1 MFALGFPKS
10 AYIDAENGTTF
21 YEGTDKAE
29 QVVGFLETQSFKDI
43 TQQTKELVKLMK
55 KGDKTFE
62 TLVIDSETKI
72 YENLQE
78 ALLTVDEKRAREK
91 GQDALDAN
99 ISMRSW
105 GKIKQKA
112 RSMQNMKLQLASTG
126 MNIVSIAQPKDTM
139 EDLGNGKRIKV
150 GIEPDMKKQAKF
162 DYDVVLRFYTEDGK
176 YYAQVEKDRTEAHL
190 RDEIIENP
198 SFEDWAEVIADRK
211 DLKAVDVDYNVDTE
225 KAKASYEK
233 ELDNEDLDSLPKT
246 EQIKVMLGELS
257 QDDKKEF
264 AGRIKTE
271 IGITGTLS
279 KASDDQLTQALELLK
294 TDFA

>member
-1 MFALGFPKS
+1 MSFPKS

-21 YEGTDKAE
+21 YEGTDKAKE
-29 QVVGFLETQSFKDI
+29 VVGFLETQSFQDI
-43 TQQTKELVKLMK
+43 SQQTKELVKLMK
-55 KGDKTFE
+55 KGESPFE
-62 TLVIDSETKI
+62 TMVIDSETKI

-91 GQDALDAN
+91 NQDVLDAN

-112 RSMQNMKLQLASTG
+112 RSMQNLKLQLASTG

-139 EDLGNGKRIKV
+139 EDLGGGKRIKV

-176 YYAQVEKDRTEAHL
+176 YYAEVEKDRTEAHL

-198 SFEDWAEVIADRK
+198 SFEDWAEVISDRQ

-233 ELDNEDLDSLPKT
+233 ELDNEDLDGLPKA
-246 EQIKVMLGELS
+246 EQIKVLLGELS
-257 QDDKKEF
+257 SDKKKEF
-264 AGRIKTE
+264 AGRLKTD

-279 KASDDQLTQALELLK
+279 KASDDQLAQALELLK
-294 TDFA
+294 AEYA

>member
-1 MFALGFPKS
+1 MCFQ
-10 AYIDAENGTTF
+10 ENGTTF

-29 QVVGFLETQSFKDI
+29 QVVGFLETQSFQDI

-112 RSMQNMKLQLASTG
+112 RSMQNLKLQLASTG

-211 DLKAVDVDYNVDTE
+211 DLMTIWRKSPYFSE
-225 KAKASYEK
+225 GM
-233 ELDNEDLDSLPKT
+233 DSLSLGLVESYFLYALYFWSLT
-246 EQIKVMLGELS
+246 YLSTTSLLMLPREP
-257 QDDKKEF
+257 
-264 AGRIKTE
+264 R
-271 IGITGTLS
+271 
-279 KASDDQLTQALELLK
+279 
-294 TDFA
+294 

>member
-1 MFALGFPKS
+1 MSFPKS

-21 YEGTDKAE
+21 YEGTDKAKE
-29 QVVGFLETQSFKDI
+29 VVGFLETQSFQDI
-43 TQQTKELVKLMK
+43 SQQTKELVKLMK
-55 KGDKTFE
+55 KGESPFE
-62 TLVIDSETKI
+62 TMVIDSETKI

-91 GQDALDAN
+91 NQDVLDAN

-198 SFEDWAEVIADRK
+198 SFEDWAEVISDRQ
-211 DLKAVDVDYNVDTE
+211 DLKTVDVDYNVDTE

-233 ELDNEDLDSLPKT
+233 ELDNEELEKLPKS
-246 EQIKVMLGELS
+246 EQFKILASKLS
-257 QDDKKEF
+257 EDKKKEF
-264 AGRIKTE
+264 AGRLKTE
-271 IGITGTLS
+271 IGITGLVS
-279 KASDDQLTQALELLK
+279 KASESQQAQALELLK
-294 TDFA
+294 AEYA

>member
-1 MFALGFPKS
+1 MSFPKS

-21 YEGTDKAE
+21 YEGTDKAKE
-29 QVVGFLETQSFKDI
+29 VVGFLETQSFQDI
-43 TQQTKELVKLMK
+43 SQQTKELVKLMK
-55 KGDKTFE
+55 KGESPFE
-62 TLVIDSETKI
+62 TMVIDSETKI

-91 GQDALDAN
+91 NQDVLDAN

-176 YYAQVEKDRTEAHL
+176 YYAEVEKDRTEAHL
-190 RDEIIENP
+190 RNEVIENP
-198 SFEDWAEVIADRK
+198 SFEDWAEVISDRQ
-211 DLKAVDVDYNVDTE
+211 DLKTVDVDYNVDTE

-233 ELDNEDLDSLPKT
+233 ELDNEELEKLPKS
-246 EQIKVMLGELS
+246 EQFKILASKLS
-257 QDDKKEF
+257 EDKKKEF
-264 AGRIKTE
+264 AGRLKTE
-271 IGITGTLS
+271 IGITGLVS
-279 KASDDQLTQALELLK
+279 KASESQQAQALELLK
-294 TDFA
+294 AEYA

>member
-91 GQDALDAN
+91 GQDVLDAN

-112 RSMQNMKLQLASTG
+112 RSMQNLKLQLASTG
-126 MNIVSIAQPKDTM
+126 MNVVSIAQPKDTM

-225 KAKASYEK
+225 KAKESYEK
-233 ELDNEDLDSLPKT
+233 ELDNEDLDSLQKT
-246 EQIKVMLGELS
+246 EQIKVMLGKLS

-264 AGRIKTE
+264 AGRI
-271 IGITGTLS
+271 
-279 KASDDQLTQALELLK
+279 
-294 TDFA
+294 

>member
-1 MFALGFPKS
+1 MSFPKS

-21 YEGTDKAE
+21 YEGTDKAKE
-29 QVVGFLETQSFKDI
+29 VVGFLETQSFQDI
-43 TQQTKELVKLMK
+43 SQQTKELVKLMK
-55 KGDKTFE
+55 KGESPFE
-62 TLVIDSETKI
+62 TMVIDSETKI

-91 GQDALDAN
+91 NQDVLDAN

-198 SFEDWAEVIADRK
+198 SFEDWAEVISDRQ
-211 DLKAVDVDYNVDTE
+211 DLKTVDVDYNVDTE

-233 ELDNEDLDSLPKT
+233 ELDNEELEKLPK
-246 EQIKVMLGELS
+246 
-257 QDDKKEF
+257 
-264 AGRIKTE
+264 
-271 IGITGTLS
+271 
-279 KASDDQLTQALELLK
+279 
-294 TDFA
+294 

>member
-1 MFALGFPKS
+1 MSFPKS

-21 YEGTDKAE
+21 YEGTDKAKE
-29 QVVGFLETQSFKDI
+29 VVGFLETQSFQDI
-43 TQQTKELVKLMK
+43 SQQTKELVKLMK
-55 KGDKTFE
+55 KGESPFE
-62 TLVIDSETKI
+62 TMVIDSETKI

-91 GQDALDAN
+91 NQDVLDAN

-112 RSMQNMKLQLASTG
+112 RSMQNLKLQLASTG

-139 EDLGNGKRIKV
+139 EDLGGGKRIKV

-176 YYAQVEKDRTEAHL
+176 YYAEVEKDRTEAHL
-190 RDEIIENP
+190 RNEVIENP
-198 SFEDWAEVIADRK
+198 SFEDWAEVISDRQ

-233 ELDNEDLDSLPKT
+233 ELDNEDLDGLPKA
-246 EQIKVMLGELS
+246 EQIKVLLGELS
-257 QDDKKEF
+257 SDKKKEF
-264 AGRIKTE
+264 AGRLKTD

-279 KASDDQLTQALELLK
+279 KASDDQLAQALELLK
-294 TDFA
+294 AEYA

>member
-1 MFALGFPKS
+1 MFALSFPKS

-21 YEGTDKAE
+21 YEGTDKAKE
-29 QVVGFLETQSFKDI
+29 VVGFLETQSFQDI
-43 TQQTKELVKLMK
+43 SQQTKELVKLMK
-55 KGDKTFE
+55 KGESPFE
-62 TLVIDSETKI
+62 TMVIDSETKI

-91 GQDALDAN
+91 NQDVLDAN

-198 SFEDWAEVIADRK
+198 SFEDWAEVISDRQ
-211 DLKAVDVDYNVDTE
+211 DLKTVDVDYNVDTE

-233 ELDNEDLDSLPKT
+233 ELDNEELEKLPKS
-246 EQIKVMLGELS
+246 EQFKILASKLS
-257 QDDKKEF
+257 EDKKKEF
-264 AGRIKTE
+264 AGRLKTE
-271 IGITGTLS
+271 IGITGLVS
-279 KASDDQLTQALELLK
+279 KASESQQAQALELLK
-294 TDFA
+294 AEYA

>member
-1 MFALGFPKS
+1 MFALSFPKS

-21 YEGTDKAE
+21 YEGTDKAKE
-29 QVVGFLETQSFKDI
+29 VVGFLETQSFQDI
-43 TQQTKELVKLMK
+43 SQQTKELVKLMK
-55 KGDKTFE
+55 KGESPFE
-62 TLVIDSETKI
+62 TMVIDSETKI

-91 GQDALDAN
+91 NQDVLDAN

-190 RDEIIENP
+190 RDEVIENP
-198 SFEDWAEVIADRK
+198 SFEDWAEVISSRQ
-211 DLKAVDVDYNVDTE
+211 DLKAVDVDYNIDTE

-233 ELDNEDLDSLPKT
+233 ELDNEELEKLPKS
-246 EQIKVMLGELS
+246 EQFKILASKLS
-257 QDDKKEF
+257 EDKKKEF
-264 AGRIKTE
+264 AGRLKTE
-271 IGITGTLS
+271 IGITGLVS
-279 KASDDQLTQALELLK
+279 KASESQQAQALELLK
-294 TDFA
+294 AEYA